1 LDAAAVATPVADGLR
16 LAVRLTPRSSADRIL
31 GIARDD
37 AGRAMLKVAVTAVPE
52 DGRANAALVKL
63 LARTLDLP
71 RTTVSVVSGHTA
83 RAKLVHLA
91 GDPPDLLARLSR
103 TIEGLS

>member
-1 LDAAAVATPVADGLR
+1 MDAAAVATPVADGLR

-63 LARTLDLP
+63 LAKTLDLP